1 MLYWPLDPWV
11 FGCIGCAR
19 SGRWKPRCVQDTR
32 APKASLTL
40 QALAFSRLK
49 PEEQYAFLLEN
60 PQSWLNP
67 ANQTGR
73 HGVSPPMRQAQYPAG
88 GSGWGMFGWGMPGAG
103 NRYWPN
109 GGGQHGG
116 VAWGHPTFPGGQMQ
130 TPMYAPQPGSLGRY

>member
-1 MLYWPLDPWV
+1 M
-11 FGCIGCAR
+11 
-19 SGRWKPRCVQDTR
+19 
-32 APKASLTL
+32 

-73 HGVSPPMRQAQYPAG
+73 RTAAPSMTQAHYPAG
-88 GSGWGMFGWGMPGAG
+88 TGGWGMFGWGMPGAAV

-109 GGGQHGG
+109 RGAQPG
-116 VAWGHPTFPGGQMQ
+116 VSWGHPSFPGGQTQ
-130 TPMYAPQPGSLGRY
+130 APLYAPQPGSLGRY